1 MKKIIISLSLCL
13 CVVFT
18 AAAQYGYV
26 SASDESDVS
35 DAAFTSRRGVALL
48 PQAGDF
54 ALGIDASPM
63 LTYVGSFLS
72 LSSATAP
79 DFDGF
84 KSSIYGKYFLNDDR
98 AIRARLS
105 LDIYNRINKS
115 VVSNDW
121 ELANNP
127 LNAAA
132 TVIDVRHLSSVNVDL
147 GVGYEFRRGH
157 GRVQGFYGGE
167 VTLGYNGGEK
177 AKYDWANPMTEVNQS
192 PNSTVNW
199 TPGTVNSFA
208 PTSSRTL
215 EYNPGKAFSAGLG
228 GFVGVEYFFAPQI
241 SLGGELGLGVKFSM
255 AGQNETT
262 TESWNA
268 SANNLQ
274 TQTLRSGRWTAQD
287 LTLNTMASGGRIFLM
302 FHF

>member
-13 CVVFT
+13 CVVFI
-18 AAAQYGYV
+18 AAAQYDD
-26 SASDESDVS
+26 SDASDDVS
-35 DAAFTSRRGVALL
+35 GAAFTSRRGVALL
-48 PQAGDF
+48 PKAGDF
-54 ALGIDASPM
+54 ALGIEASPM
-63 LTYVGSFLS
+63 LTYLGGFLS
-72 LSSATAP
+72 SSGATAP
-79 DFDGF
+79 TFDGVNQT
-84 KSSIYGKYFLNDDR
+84 IYGKYFLNNDR

-105 LDIYNRINKS
+105 LYTYNRMNKS
-115 VVSNDW
+115 VVPNDW

-127 LNAAA
+127 LNAEA
-132 TVIDVRHLSSVNVDL
+132 TVIDVRHLSSVKVDL

-177 AKYDWANPMTEVNQS
+177 EKYDWANPMTEVNQTPS
-192 PNSTVNW
+192 RTNSW
-199 TPGTVNSFA
+199 TTGSTNSVTNTA
-208 PTSSRTL
+208 SRTL
-215 EYNPGKAFSAGLG
+215 EYNPGKTISAGLG

-255 AGQNETT
+255 TGQNETT